1 MCQNAINATGRIAE
15 RKLVLDV
22 LKLHPSAAGLE
33 LATNAMKIPA
43 LKADATAA
51 VAVIAQKVRKN

>member
-1 MCQNAINATGRIAE
+1 LTLRY
-15 RKLVLDV
+15 
-22 LKLHPSAAGLE
+22 

-51 VAVIAQKVRKN
+51 ATVIAQKVNGK